1 MKFKTLA
8 QELKF
13 DESVALDFSDIRRI
27 LSERGG
33 KSHHLRAGYVD
44 LESVRG
50 DLTLERFLPHGH
62 NAACILLTA
71 NIGGAPQR
79 HWTSLM
85 RNKHGI
91 FFFDSLA
98 LGLPLI
104 GRIINDG
111 GKFAKFLKKIGAKL
125 NTKKL
130 QKNHKGIRTCGL
142 HTAVRLF
149 CHQMTN
155 AQYLQYIL
163 SMTNCMDAD
172 RLVSL
177 LTIIGH
183 L

>member
-1 MKFKTLA
+1 MKFRTLA
-8 QELKF
+8 QELKW

-50 DLTLERFLPHGH
+50 KLTLERFLPQGH
-62 NAACILLTA
+62 NACCILLTA

-79 HWTSLM
+79 HWVSLM
-85 RNKHGI
+85 RNTKGI

-98 LGLPLI
+98 LGLPLL
-104 GRIINDG
+104 GKIITDG
-111 GKFAKFLKKIGAKL
+111 GKFVKFLKSVGARLNKKKI
-125 NTKKL
+125 
-130 QKNHKGIRTCGL
+130 QKNIKGIRTCGL

-149 CHQMTN
+149 CHQMSN
-155 AQYLQYIL
+155 AEYLQYIL
-163 SMTNCMDAD
+163 SMGNCLDAD